1 MRPHVRT
8 HAIDRCTA
16 PHAHP
21 PRRIAAALLLAALAG
36 LALAA
41 PAQAAPKRVVA
52 LEWDALENV
61 VALGVKPVG
70 AADLR
75 GFRQYVS
82 VGLPGGITDIGTRG
96 EPNLER
102 IAKLRPDLIVVP
114 DFRAGRN
121 LKTLR
126 KIARVLVTHPYPGNT
141 GDGAQFDAMVKD
153 FRALG
158 SALDRRGRA
167 ESVLRG
173 MSSTLASLRTRLH
186 RAGRGGAR
194 VTIATPGGTSSSP
207 AARLFTD
214 NSAAAEALR
223 RLGLRNAWTAGGV
236 RYGFSTVGVE
246 ALRKVQS
253 GWLAFIYPSAFAAQ
267 IKRFTGQASYAR
279 LDMVKRKRV
288 RKLAGDTWLF
298 GGPVS
303 TRIFA
308 ERLTAA
314 LT

>member
-1 MRPHVRT
+1 MT
-8 HAIDRCTA
+8 
-16 PHAHP
+16 
-21 PRRIAAALLLAALAG
+21 RRIVVTALLAAVAG

-41 PAQAAPKRVVA
+41 PSQAAPKRIVA
-52 LEWDALENV
+52 LEWDAVENLV
-61 VALGVKPVG
+61 SLGVKPVG

-75 GFRQYVS
+75 GYKQYVA
-82 VGLPGGITDIGTRG
+82 VGLPGGITDVGTRG

-114 DFRAGRN
+114 DYRAGRN
-121 LKTLR
+121 LKTMR

-141 GDGAQFDAMVKD
+141 GAGAQFDAMVKD

-158 SALDRRGRA
+158 SALDRRSRA

-173 MSSTLASLRTRLH
+173 MSSKLSSLRSRL
-186 RAGRGGAR
+186 RGADRDGIR
-194 VTIATPGGTSSSP
+194 VTVVTPGGTTSSP
-207 AARLFTD
+207 SARLFTD
-214 NSAAAEALR
+214 NSAAAEIVR
-223 RLGLRNAWTAGGV
+223 RLGMRNAWTAGGQ

-246 ALRKVQS
+246 ALRQVQS

-267 IKRFTGQASYAR
+267 IKRFTSQASYER
-279 LDMVKRKRV
+279 LDFVKHNRV
-288 RKLAGDTWLF
+288 RKLGGNTWLF

-303 TRIFA
+303 SRIFA